1 MHKGL
6 RVDSVQWWRVEN
18 PLISILLVYK
28 QPWSFIFKYDQIL
41 IKLPKKWDVLNILIM
56 LYNLVKRYK
65 EKRFQK
71 SNDSHINIVLFIAPT
86 ADRRRSR
93 AFRYQTIFLY
103 YLFFWCSGTRWYH
116 IVLDQTVFVTISPDS
131 FLTFWL
137 IFQNKDLN
145 MILLHDW
152 ILPLLLIFDIIKI
165 SNQIYTEKQNVKT
178 NEDKSSGR
186 QFA

>member
-86 ADRRRSR
+86 ADRRKSR
-93 AFRYQTIFLY
+93 AFRYQIIFLY
-103 YLFFWCSGTRWYH
+103 YLFFWCSGTPTRLGGISLYLIKLSLWQLVQ
-116 IVLDQTVFVTISPDS
+116 VL
-131 FLTFWL
+131 
-137 IFQNKDLN
+137 N
-145 MILLHDW
+145 ILAY
-152 ILPLLLIFDIIKI
+152 FSK
-165 SNQIYTEKQNVKT
+165 
-178 NEDKSSGR
+178 
-186 QFA
+186 